1 MFGDLTMVL
10 LDHFQLPIWYNVDT
24 KLLANFEQDN
34 ATHISNH
41 IREWRRHNILI
52 KATFLLEF
60 LLEWFLKY
68 FLPYIN
74 SKDVSTSGVFS
85 TEKKI
90 FSAQRLELIYSQSR
104 ILYNISPN
112 APFSTL
118 ELAKL
123 KSRPHVDG
131 IVGTSQRKSADLI
144 SNQMYQFSI
153 QQITVGSA
161 SSLTTPTNQSSN
173 AHIVQSKTH
182 KGPQQPEEKNKGK
195 GMKGNG
201 GNNKNPNKNVEG

>member
-10 LDHFQLPIWYNVDT
+10 LDNFQLPIRYNVDT

-52 KATFLLEF
+52 KATFLQEF

-85 TEKKI
+85 T
-90 FSAQRLELIYSQSR
+90 
-104 ILYNISPN
+104 
-112 APFSTL
+112 
-118 ELAKL
+118 
-123 KSRPHVDG
+123 
-131 IVGTSQRKSADLI
+131 
-144 SNQMYQFSI
+144 
-153 QQITVGSA
+153 
-161 SSLTTPTNQSSN
+161 
-173 AHIVQSKTH
+173 
-182 KGPQQPEEKNKGK
+182 
-195 GMKGNG
+195 
-201 GNNKNPNKNVEG
+201 